1 MEFAFELPMITDGAG
16 SCEDLTGDDPD
27 DVCCEKAVLNDPG
40 ILLLKK
46 KAAAQNGA
54 TALLAPTGGIM
65 HTRLEELGYDDFFI
79 SFNEGLTH
87 ITADCGQK
95 LPVGGVVYENIRIH
109 EEYGKNVFES
119 AYFDHLE
126 KITVLKNAGASFI
139 LLDGFDK
146 LWDMRAGVLA
156 AKTADIPV
164 FVLIRVDDEGKT
176 ESDTDYIAALITLQS
191 LGADAFGIE
200 CPTGTEDTARLI
212 KKAFP
217 HAEIPLIAAVNVS
230 LCSSEDLTRLSENG
244 VSVYI
249 DLSDKHDKNKL
260 DLIKALGARFDG
272 SAEKDSYAAA
282 IFREAFF
289 LPENIELSEPLECG
303 YSMSDDIIEM
313 DDSQANAVYIVL
325 DSTDD
330 AASIAA
336 NADMS
341 YLPFCV
347 HANDPT
353 TLEAALRYYQGRL
366 IVDKRC
372 DIPEDEFASLTEKYG
387 AIIY

>member
-1 MEFAFELPMITDGAG
+1 MEFSFELPMITDGTG

-27 DVCCEKAVLNDPG
+27 DVCCENAVLNAPET
-40 ILLLKK
+40 LLLKK
-46 KAAAQNGA
+46 RSAAGCGA
-54 TALLAPTGGIM
+54 SALLAPTGGIM
-65 HTRLEELGYDDFFI
+65 HTRLEDLGFDDSFI
-79 SFNEGLTH
+79 SFNEKLTE
-87 ITADCGQK
+87 ITASCGK
-95 LPVGGVVYENIRIH
+95 LPVGGVVYENIRIK

-126 KITVLKNAGASFI
+126 KVTVLKNAGASFI

-156 AKTADIPV
+156 AQTADIPV

-200 CPTGTEDTARLI
+200 CPSGAKDTARLI

-217 HAEIPLIAAVNVS
+217 HAEIPLIAAVDIS
-230 LCSSEDLTRLSENG
+230 ACTDEELTELSENG
-244 VSVYI
+244 VSVYV
-249 DLSDKHDKNKL
+249 DLSAQHDKRKL
-260 DLIKALGARFDG
+260 DFIKALGTAFDE

-303 YSMSDDIIEM
+303 YSMSDDIIGM

-347 HANDPT
+347 HTNDPI

-372 DIPEDEFASLTEKYG
+372 DIPEEEFLSLTKKYG
-387 AIIY
+387 AIVY

>member
-1 MEFAFELPMITDGAG
+1 MEFSFELPMIMDGTG
-16 SCEDLTGDDPD
+16 SCDDLTGDDPD
-27 DVCCEKAVLNDPG
+27 SVCCENAVLNDPG

-46 KAAAQNGA
+46 KNAAACGA
-54 TALLAPTGGIM
+54 DALLSPTGGIM
-65 HTRLEELGYDDFFI
+65 HTRLEDLGYDESFI
-79 SFNEGLTH
+79 RFNEELTH
-87 ITADCGQK
+87 KTAECAGG
-95 LPVGGVVYENIRIH
+95 LPVGGVVYENIRPK

-126 KITVLKNAGASFI
+126 KITVLKDAGVSFI

-156 AKTADIPV
+156 ARAADMPV

-176 ESDTDYIAALITLQS
+176 ESDTDYIAALITLQA

-200 CPTGTEDTARLI
+200 CLSGAADTARLI

-217 HAEIPLIAAVNVS
+217 HADIPLIAAVDISACTN
-230 LCSSEDLTRLSENG
+230 EELSELAEEG

-249 DLSDKHDKNKL
+249 DLSSQHDTKKL
-260 DLIKALGARFDG
+260 SMIKASG
-272 SAEKDSYAAA
+272 SAYNEAAEKDDYAAA

-289 LPENIELSEPLECG
+289 LPENLELSEPLKCG
-303 YSMSDDIIEM
+303 YSMSDDIIDL
-313 DDSQANAVYIVL
+313 DDSQANAIYILL

-341 YLPFCV
+341 YLPFVV
-347 HANDPT
+347 HTNDPT
-353 TLEAALRYYQGRL
+353 TLEASLRYYQGRL
-366 IVDKRC
+366 IVDKQC
-372 DIPEDEFASLTEKYG
+372 DIPEDEFWALTSKYG